1 MDWKL
6 LITGAACVLLAGC
19 GKDPE
24 TPAPEAKSSS
34 NYFTLEQVARLLS
47 SVPIGAEQMEEV
59 HDAAVASAL
68 NGYDHE
74 YLMGSLFAS
83 PGAGIGDSPDTKASR
98 QYSRPLRELLREAV
112 LSTKAGAGGEAVLEA
127 LENSDVQIY
136 WPYAENWDG
145 RSEPVITFDP
155 GDPWDDTSTAY
166 TLSGDKILVDEETA
180 MKRPVWVVSTN
191 SDASYTSL
199 ELMRRQ
205 DPEWGHGGGD
215 ILIKPRA
222 AATAELK
229 TLVLR
234 SFTSH
239 RQFDN
244 WFCGGSE
251 FMVRIGAVESFNAST
266 EAEMRLYNPAVTDF
280 MVVVKRGQKDEEVP
294 YNVILVSEWTQKLQS
309 CAFMITEDDG
319 GTRTSWKWV
328 SKVII
333 KNQSYGI
340 DVEIPFNTRDD
351 IVWRGSLT
359 RKFIEKYSGKSSGFG
374 DVEAVMELI

>member
-1 MDWKL
+1 
-6 LITGAACVLLAGC
+6 
-19 GKDPE
+19 
-24 TPAPEAKSSS
+24 
-34 NYFTLEQVARLLS
+34 
-47 SVPIGAEQMEEV
+47 
-59 HDAAVASAL
+59 
-68 NGYDHE
+68 
-74 YLMGSLFAS
+74 
-83 PGAGIGDSPDTKASR
+83 
-98 QYSRPLRELLREAV
+98 
-112 LSTKAGAGGEAVLEA
+112 
-127 LENSDVQIY
+127 
-136 WPYAENWDG
+136 
-145 RSEPVITFDP
+145 
-155 GDPWDDTSTAY
+155 
-166 TLSGDKILVDEETA
+166 
-180 MKRPVWVVSTN
+180 
-191 SDASYTSL
+191 
-199 ELMRRQ
+199 MRRQ

-280 MVVVKRGQKDEEVP
+280 MVVVNRGQKDEEVP

-359 RKFIEKYSGKSSGFG
+359 RKFIEKYSGQSSGFG